1 MNPTLRT
8 FGLFALLTLLFVG
21 IGYIIGAIYG
31 GTILSMIIFL
41 IFAGLINSIAYF
53 FSSKIVLWSYHA
65 KIINEK
71 EEPRLYRIVK
81 KVAEKAGI
89 PMPKVAIVP
98 IDIPNAFATGR
109 NPKNAVICATQGL
122 LKMLNDDELEA
133 VIGHEM
139 GHVKDR
145 DILVMSVAATIAGA
159 LSFMARV
166 YFWRSLFSDRD
177 REDSWLIYIILALA
191 AFAAVLIQL
200 AISRQRE
207 FKADE
212 QSAKITKKPYALISA
227 LRKIEGSVRR
237 KPLTQ
242 GNPSSASLFIVNPFR
257 GGGIIRLFS
266 THPPTE
272 ERIKRLKEI
281 AKTLKE

>member
-8 FGLFALLTLLFVG
+8 FGLFTLLTLLFVG
-21 IGYIIGAIYG
+21 IGYVIGVIYG
-31 GTILSMIIFL
+31 GTVFSLIIFL
-41 IFAGLINSIAYF
+41 GIAIVINTITYF
-53 FSSKIVLWSYHA
+53 LSSKIVLWSYHA
-65 KIINEK
+65 KIVTEK

-81 KVAEKAGI
+81 KVAEKAKV

-98 IDIPNAFATGR
+98 VDVPNAFATGR
-109 NPKNAVICATQGL
+109 NPKNAVVCATRGL
-122 LKMLNDDELEA
+122 LRMLKDDELEA

-145 DILVMSVAATIAGA
+145 DILVMSIAATIAGA
-159 LSFMARV
+159 LSFMARA

-177 REDSWLIYIILALA
+177 REESWLVYIILALA

-212 QSAKITKKPYALISA
+212 QSARITGKPYALISA
-227 LRKIEGSVRR
+227 LQKIEDSVRR
-237 KPLTQ
+237 RPLTQ
-242 GNPSSASLFIVNPFR
+242 GNPASASLFIVNPFR
-257 GGGIIRLFS
+257 GESIIRFFS
-266 THPPTE
+266 THPPTS

-281 AKTLKE
+281 ARELKK

>member
-8 FGLFALLTLLFVG
+8 FGLFTLLTLLFVG

-31 GTILSMIIFL
+31 DTIFSLIFFL
-41 IFAGLINSIAYF
+41 IFAGIINSIAYF
-53 FSSKIVLWSYHA
+53 FSSRIVLWSYHA
-65 KIINEK
+65 KIVTEE

-81 KVAEKAGI
+81 KVAEKAGV

-98 IDIPNAFATGR
+98 LDVPNAFATGR
-109 NPKNAVICATQGL
+109 NPKNAVVCATRGL
-122 LKMLNDDELEA
+122 LRMLNDDEVEA

-145 DILVMSVAATIAGA
+145 DILVMSIAATIAGA

-177 REDSWLIYIILALA
+177 QEDSWLIYILLALA

-212 QSAKITKKPYALISA
+212 QSARITKKPYALISA
-227 LRKIEGSVRR
+227 LRKIENSVERR
-237 KPLTQ
+237 PLTQ

-281 AKTLKE
+281 ARSLKE

>member
-8 FGLFALLTLLFVG
+8 LGLFGLLMMLFAG

-31 GTILSMIIFL
+31 NTPFSLILFL
-41 IFAGLINSIAYF
+41 IIAAALNIAVYF
-53 FSSKIVLWSYHA
+53 LSSSIVLWSYRA
-65 KIINEK
+65 KIVSEK

-81 KVAEKAGI
+81 KVAQKAGL
-89 PMPKVAIVP
+89 PMPKVAVVP
-98 IDIPNAFATGR
+98 LDVPNAFATGR
-109 NPKNAVICATQGL
+109 NPKNAVVCATRGL
-122 LKMLNDDELEA
+122 LRMLNDDELEA

-145 DILVMSVAATIAGA
+145 DILIMSIAATIAGA
-159 LSFMARV
+159 LSFMARA
-166 YFWRSLFSDRD
+166 YFWRSIFSDRD
-177 REDSWLIYIILALA
+177 REESWLIYIILALA

-212 QSAKITKKPYALISA
+212 QSAKITKKPHALISA
-227 LRKIEGSVRR
+227 LKKIESYVRR
-237 KPLTQ
+237 RPLTE
-242 GNPSSASLFIVNPFR
+242 GNPATASLFIVNPFR
-257 GGGIIRLFS
+257 GESIVRLFS

-272 ERIKRLKEI
+272 ARIKRLSEL
-281 AKTLKE
+281 AKKMKG

>member
-8 FGLFALLTLLFVG
+8 FGLFTLLTLLFVG

-31 GTILSMIIFL
+31 GTLFFLIIFL
-41 IFAGLINSIAYF
+41 IFAGIINSIAYF

-65 KIINEK
+65 KIVNEK

-109 NPKNAVICATQGL
+109 NPKNAVVCATQGL
-122 LKMLNDDELEA
+122 LRTLNDDELEA

-159 LSFMARV
+159 LSFMARA

-177 REDSWLIYIILALA
+177 REDSWIIYIILALA

-227 LRKIEGSVRR
+227 LRKIESSVRR

>member
-8 FGLFALLTLLFVG
+8 FGLFTLLTLLFVG

-31 GTILSMIIFL
+31 GTLFFLIIFL
-41 IFAGLINSIAYF
+41 IFAGIINSIAYF

-65 KIINEK
+65 KIVNEK

-109 NPKNAVICATQGL
+109 NPKNAVVCATQGL
-122 LKMLNDDELEA
+122 LRTLNDDELEA

-159 LSFMARV
+159 LSFMARA

-177 REDSWLIYIILALA
+177 REDSWIIYIILALA

-227 LRKIEGSVRR
+227 LRKIEGEVRR